1 MESTFLLEALLYIN
15 SHSLQNMG
23 KRSHHSSSSESD
35 YDSDHDRSK
44 RSRRSDKGK
53 SKDRTDR
60 YRLSKA
66 DELSSDDFY
75 AKNKEFRYWLAHKRK
90 PKLFIKM
97 DSSDQRRYFKKFVR
111 RWNKGK
117 LEQGYYTGSLF
128 GESIAREP
136 SPDPQPNPDGSRRVV
151 AGPSRPR
158 PDDLILAQETE
169 SERRAAERDRERSEY
184 KRDKREAK
192 HEERENRATGRDRLL
207 EKRAEKR
214 EGSKQMAQEREQG
227 EKEFDETFLLGAGG
241 NDSFAAAIRKR
252 DASKGYQK
260 QQHRQAEKRAVNEE
274 RFTERQQKENETM
287 AMVSYDNTRS
297 FANLIHFRM
306 QLKSLAAARF
316 GTGS

>member
-1 MESTFLLEALLYIN
+1 
-15 SHSLQNMG
+15 MG
-23 KRSHHSSSSESD
+23 KRSHYSSSSESD
-35 YDSDHDRSK
+35 YDSDNDRSK

-90 PKLFIKM
+90 PKEFSKM

-128 GESIAREP
+128 GESIARDP
-136 SPDPQPNPDGSRRVV
+136 SPDPQPNPDGSRRPV

-158 PDDLILAQETE
+158 LDDLVLTQEA
-169 SERRAAERDRERSEY
+169 ERERKAAERDSQRAEY
-184 KRDKREAK
+184 KREKLEAK

-207 EKRAEKR
+207 EKRAEQRATVK
-214 EGSKQMAQEREQG
+214 EMAQAREQG

-252 DASKGYQK
+252 DASKSYQK
-260 QQHRQAEKRAVNEE
+260 QQHKQAERRAVNEE
-274 RFTERQQKENETM
+274 RFSERQKKEDQTM
-287 AMVSYDNTRS
+287 AMVSCVSSRVRELTKYCMRYY
-297 FANLIHFRM
+297 
-306 QLKSLAAARF
+306 
-316 GTGS
+316 GSSNH